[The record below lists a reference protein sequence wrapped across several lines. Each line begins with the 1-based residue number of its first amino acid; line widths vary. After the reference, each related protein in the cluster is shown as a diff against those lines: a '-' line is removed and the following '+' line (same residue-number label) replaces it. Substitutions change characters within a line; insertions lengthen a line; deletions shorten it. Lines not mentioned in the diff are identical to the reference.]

1 MLIFLGCGKART
13 EALSGVHSY
22 RAPRTAQT
30 SQMRTTPNV
39 RSTLSLPLNL
49 SNYSHLILSTHHC
62 PCSLTWE
69 TAVAFTY
76 SQIDL
81 LTRLQFAYP
90 NTFSPPPNSSTALSY
105 FKSKHLISPLGI
117 EGLHQIGN
125 SLSNLRHY
133 YTLGVRYSTLTHN
146 CHNAYADAALVE
158 LPSGGVEIA
167 KPKWGGVS
175 PAGRELIGEMNRLGM
190 IVDLAHVSPDTM
202 HDVLGG
208 SKDWEG
214 SAAPIMFSHS
224 SAYAIC
230 PHPRNVPDDVLHM
243 VKKKNGIVM
252 VNFSPDFVSCKA
264 NSSDPSGMPE
274 FYPLNSTLAHVVDH
288 IVYIGNLIGYE
299 HVGLGSD
306 FDGIPTT
313 PEGLDDVS
321 KFPDLV
327 AEMLRRG
334 VSDEDAAKVV
344 GGNILRVWRDVD
356 GVALEMQKRG
366 VKPVEDKLPSLRG
379 FEAFV

>member
-1 MLIFLGCGKART
+1 M
-13 EALSGVHSY
+13 
-22 RAPRTAQT
+22 
-30 SQMRTTPNV
+30 
-39 RSTLSLPLNL
+39 
-49 SNYSHLILSTHHC
+49 
-62 PCSLTWE
+62 
-69 TAVAFTY
+69 
-76 SQIDL
+76 
-81 LTRLQFAYP
+81 
-90 NTFSPPPNSSTALSY
+90 
-105 FKSKHLISPLGI
+105 
-117 EGLHQIGN
+117 
-125 SLSNLRHY
+125 
-133 YTLGVRYSTLTHN
+133 
-146 CHNAYADAALVE
+146 
-158 LPSGGVEIA
+158 EIA

-190 IVDLAHVSPDTM
+190 IVDLAHVSQDTM
-202 HDVLGG
+202 RDVLGG

-230 PHPRNVPDDVLHM
+230 PHPRNVPDDVLQM
-243 VKKKNGIVM
+243 VKKKNSIVM
-252 VNFSPDFVSCKA
+252 VNFSPDFVSCIT
-264 NSSDPSGMPE
+264 NTSDPSGMPE
-274 FYPLNSTLAHVVDH
+274 FYPANSTLAHVVDH

-327 AEMLRRG
+327 AEMLGRG
-334 VSDEDAAKVV
+334 VSDEDAGKVV

-356 GVALEMQKRG
+356 EVAEEMQRRG

-379 FEAFV
+379 PEAFV